1 MSYVSYKGK
10 KYFVVKGELKIN
22 DQGIKDL
29 NDIEGLREL
38 TELEVLDLYNNEITE
53 IKGFEKLIH
62 LKSLLLSANNISKI
76 ENLDNLKNLESLL
89 LSANNISKI
98 ENLDNLEKLWSLS
111 LGDNM
116 ISKIKN
122 LNNLIAIEQLDLSGN
137 RITKI
142 KGLDTLER
150 LSELD
155 LANNKIEVIEGLEN
169 LKKLEIIYLE
179 GNKLRPPDDIW
190 AHVYTRGS
198 QIVYYCR
205 RKKRG
210 EIEHRGLYSNVKTHS
225 EKVEMI
231 KQELKFLDKSEF
243 VNIGTHKEKENISWK
258 QNMIFYERKPYSKRL
273 AEGNYNIKK
282 INILLIQL
290 HSLKGIKPLLEKVDP
305 DYNNKYFAFFI
316 KHFWDC
322 NEIQNN
328 VLVYKDFNYRV
339 SNKIDEFLDLCVK
352 DPIYKEILHLL
363 IFPENSIPCEKIK
376 DLITFS
382 IENNLIIIG
391 GLEHIK
397 TKDNNYNNIAFIID
411 NGKIGYQVKQTPVAK
426 KNLKTN
432 EIDYEKIICQSIPRI
447 NIFETSIGNIAIFI
461 CKDFLRL
468 CDIISDWAWKN
479 EINFIVIPSLTSK
492 VLPFHY
498 KLLNIFNYTDY
509 NDLKV
514 IFNNIGEYGG
524 SEFFTLK
531 NVKII
536 EEKFRTNIRDNV
548 GEIIVSR
555 EYEIKDKKIF

>member
-1 MSYVSYKGK
+1 MLMSCVLYKGT

-22 DQGIKDL
+22 DQGIKDI

-38 TELEVLDLYNNEITE
+38 AELEVLDLYNNEITE
-53 IKGFEKLIH
+53 IKGLETLIY
-62 LKSLLLSANNISKI
+62 LKTLVLSSNKISKI

-89 LSANNISKI
+89 LSDNNISKI
-98 ENLDNLEKLWSLS
+98 ENLDSLEKLRSLS
-111 LGDNM
+111 LRDNL

-122 LNNLIAIEQLDLSGN
+122 LNNLIALEQLNLSGN

-142 KGLDTLER
+142 KELDTLEK
-150 LSELD
+150 LSELE
-155 LANNKIEVIEGLEN
+155 LANNNIEIIEGLEN

-179 GNKLRPPDDIW
+179 GNKLKPPDDIW
-190 AHVYTRGS
+190 AQVFTRGL
-198 QIVYYCR
+198 QIVHYCR

-210 EIEHRGLYSNVKTHS
+210 NIEHSGLYSDEKTHS
-225 EKVEMI
+225 EKVKI
-231 KQELKFLDKSEF
+231 FTQELKLFDKSEF

-258 QNMIFYERKPYSKRL
+258 QNMIFYERQPYSKRL
-273 AEGNYNIKK
+273 AERVFNTKT
-282 INILLIQL
+282 INIRLIQL
-290 HSLKGIKPLLEKVDP
+290 HSLKGIKPLLEKDDP
-305 DYNNKYFAFFI
+305 DYNNKYFVFFI

-322 NEIQNN
+322 DEIQNN
-328 VLVYKDFNYRV
+328 ILVYKDFNNRV

-352 DPIYKEILHLL
+352 DHIYKKSPHFL

-397 TKDNNYNNIAFIID
+397 TRDNNYNNIAFIID
-411 NGKIGYQVKQTPVAK
+411 NGKIGYQVKQTPIARK
-426 KNLKTN
+426 KFDTK
-432 EIDYEKIICQSIPRI
+432 EIEYEKIICQSIPRI

-479 EINFIVIPSLTSK
+479 DIDFIVIPSLTSK

-509 NDLKV
+509 NNLKV

-536 EEKFRTNIRDNV
+536 EEKFRINIRDNV

-555 EYEIKDKKIF
+555 EYEI

>member
-10 KYFVVKGELKIN
+10 KCFVVNGELKIN
-22 DQGIKDL
+22 NQGIKDL

-38 TELEVLDLYNNEITE
+38 TELLVLDLYDNEITE
-53 IKGFEKLIH
+53 IKGLENLIH
-62 LKSLLLSANNISKI
+62 LKTLSLSSNKISKI
-76 ENLDNLKNLESLL
+76 ENLDNLNNLESLL
-89 LSANNISKI
+89 LSANNISRI
-98 ENLDNLEKLWSLS
+98 ENLDNLEKLRSLS
-111 LGDNM
+111 LRDNM

-122 LNNLIAIEQLDLSGN
+122 LNNSIAIEQLDLSGN

-155 LANNKIEVIEGLEN
+155 LANNKIELIEGLEN

-190 AHVYTRGS
+190 TQIFTRGS
-198 QIVYYCR
+198 QIVHYCR

-210 EIEHRGLYSNVKTHS
+210 EIEHRGLYSDDKTHS
-225 EKVEMI
+225 EKVEMF
-231 KQELKFLDKSEF
+231 KQELKLVDKNEF

-258 QNMIFYERKPYSKRL
+258 QNRIFYERKPYSKRL
-273 AEGNYNIKK
+273 AERDFNIKK
-282 INILLIQL
+282 INILLIQM
-290 HSLKGIKPLLEKVDP
+290 HSLKGIKPLLEKSDP

-316 KHFWDC
+316 KHFWDYK
-322 NEIQNN
+322 EIQNN
-328 VLVYKDFNYRV
+328 ILVYKDFSNRV
-339 SNKIDEFLDLCVK
+339 SIKIEEFLDLCVK
-352 DPIYKEILHLL
+352 DHIYKEIPHLL
-363 IFPENSIPCEKIK
+363 IFPENSIPCEKITE
-376 DLITFS
+376 LITFS

-397 TKDNNYNNIAFIID
+397 TRDNNYNNIAFIID
-411 NGKIGYQVKQTPVAK
+411 NGKIGYQLKQTPVSK
-426 KNLKTN
+426 KNLETK

-447 NIFETSIGNIAIFI
+447 NIFKTSIGNIAIFI

-479 EINFIVIPSLTSK
+479 DIDFIVIPSLTSK
-492 VLPFHY
+492 VLPFQY

-536 EEKFRTNIRDNV
+536 EEKFRNNIRDNI
-548 GEIIVSR
+548 GEIIVRR
-555 EYEIKDKKIF
+555 EYKI

>member
-10 KYFVVKGELKIN
+10 KFFVVKGELKIN
-22 DQGIKDL
+22 NQGIKDL

-53 IKGFEKLIH
+53 IKGLEKLIH
-62 LKSLLLSANNISKI
+62 LKTLLLSSNKISKI

-98 ENLDNLEKLWSLS
+98 ENLDNLEKLRSLS
-111 LGDNM
+111 LRDNM

-169 LKKLEIIYLE
+169 LKKLEITYLE

-190 AHVYTRGS
+190 AQVFTRGS
-198 QIVYYCR
+198 QIVHYCR

-210 EIEHRGLYSNVKTHS
+210 EIEHRGLYSDDKTHS
-225 EKVEMI
+225 EKVEMF
-231 KQELKFLDKSEF
+231 KQELKLFNKSEF

-273 AEGNYNIKK
+273 AERDFNIKK
-282 INILLIQL
+282 INILLIQM
-290 HSLKGIKPLLEKVDP
+290 HSLKGIKPLLEKGDP
-305 DYNNKYFAFFI
+305 DYNNKYFVFFI

-328 VLVYKDFNYRV
+328 ILVYKDFSNRV
-339 SNKIDEFLDLCVK
+339 SIKIDEFLDLCVK
-352 DPIYKEILHLL
+352 DHIYKEIPHLL

-376 DLITFS
+376 ELITFS

-397 TKDNNYNNIAFIID
+397 TRDNNYNNIAFIID

-426 KNLKTN
+426 KNLETK
-432 EIDYEKIICQSIPRI
+432 EIDYEKIICQSIPKI

-479 EINFIVIPSLTSK
+479 DIDFIVIPSLTSK

-536 EEKFRTNIRDNV
+536 EEKFRTNIRDNM

-555 EYEIKDKKIF
+555 EYEI

>member
-10 KYFVVKGELKIN
+10 RYFVVEGELKIN
-22 DQGIKDL
+22 DQGIKDI

-38 TELEVLDLYNNEITE
+38 TELEVLDLYSNEITE
-53 IKGFEKLIH
+53 IKGLEKLIH
-62 LKSLLLSANNISKI
+62 LESLLLSANNISKI

-111 LGDNM
+111 LSDNM

-142 KGLDTLER
+142 RKLDTLEK

-155 LANNKIEVIEGLEN
+155 LTNNKIEVIEGLEN
-169 LKKLEIIYLE
+169 LKKLEIIYLK
-179 GNKLRPPDDIW
+179 GNKLKPPDDIW
-190 AHVYTRGS
+190 AQVFTRGS

-210 EIEHRGLYSNVKTHS
+210 DIEHRDFYSEVKTYS
-225 EKVEMI
+225 EKVKMF
-231 KQELKFLDKSEF
+231 KQELKPIDKSKF
-243 VNIGTHKEKENISWK
+243 VNIGTYKEKENISWK

-273 AEGNYNIKK
+273 AERDFNIKK

-290 HSLKGIKPLLEKVDP
+290 HSLKGIKSLFEKGDP
-305 DYNNKYFAFFI
+305 DYNNKYFVFFI

-322 NEIQNN
+322 NEIQKN
-328 VLVYKDFNYRV
+328 VLVYKDFSNRV

-352 DPIYKEILHLL
+352 DRIYKEIPHLL
-363 IFPENSIPCEKIK
+363 IFPENSIPKEKIK
-376 DLITFS
+376 KLITFS

-426 KNLKTN
+426 KNLETK
-432 EIDYEKIICQSIPRI
+432 EIDYEKIICQIIPRI
-447 NIFETSIGNIAIFI
+447 YTFETSIGNIAIFI

-479 EINFIVIPSLTSK
+479 DIDFIVIPSLTSK

-498 KLLNIFNYTDY
+498 KVLNIFNYTDY

-555 EYEIKDKKIF
+555 EHEI